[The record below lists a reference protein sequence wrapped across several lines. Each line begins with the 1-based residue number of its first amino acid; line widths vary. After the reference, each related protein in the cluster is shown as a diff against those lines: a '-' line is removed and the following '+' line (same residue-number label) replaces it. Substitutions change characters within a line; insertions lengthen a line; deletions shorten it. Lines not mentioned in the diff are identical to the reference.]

1 LIGMPEMK
9 GLQVLNLLSSHQ
21 IKSPIVL
28 MSGADNEVLT
38 KAEALA
44 KLFDLCLIGVLNNPS
59 TKVMS
64 APYWKRNSTNRG
76 WGEARKRLPK
86 MN

>member
-1 LIGMPEMK
+1 MPEMK

-44 KLFDLCLIGVLNNPS
+44 KLFDLCLIGVLNKPF
-59 TKVMS
+59 
-64 APYWKRNSTNRG
+64 R
-76 WGEARKRLPK
+76 
-86 MN
+86 